1 MNNDGHA
8 PDVSSSDGDLIN
20 ATFYLLMYFSFRK
33 ISDLTYHLFSFY
45 STSQLVQIVSSLL
58 MSEAI

>member
-1 MNNDGHA
+1 MNNEGYA
-8 PDVSSSDGDLIN
+8 PGVSSSYGDLIN
-20 ATFYLLMYFSFRK
+20 ATFYLLMYFSFKK
-33 ISDLTYHLFSFY
+33 ISGLTYHLSSFY